1 MEGELMD
8 RELKLTFTALIVL
21 TIVDGV
27 QTIFLLSDH
36 GVHAEANPLMK
47 SLIQNFGFIGM
58 WGIKVATLIVVGLL
72 MKSFSRPVM
81 PLLVGLMALVV
92 TNNFYYLNVNTS
104 QSWVEA
110 SVNSRKLYFDDQL
123 IVIENDV
130 QNLNQ

>member
-58 WGIKVATLIVVGLL
+58 WGIKVATLIVVGLV

-92 TNNFYYLNVNTS
+92 TNNFYYLSVNTS

-110 SVNSRKLYFDDQL
+110 SVNSRKLRFDDQL

>member
-1 MEGELMD
+1 MD

-92 TNNFYYLNVNTS
+92 TNNFYYLSVNTS

-110 SVNSRKLYFDDQL
+110 SVNSRKLRFDDQL

>member
-1 MEGELMD
+1 MD

-58 WGIKVATLIVVGLL
+58 WGIKVATLIVVGLV

-92 TNNFYYLNVNTS
+92 TNNFYYLSVNTS

-110 SVNSRKLYFDDQL
+110 SVNSRKLRFDDQL

>member
-1 MEGELMD
+1 MD

-110 SVNSRKLYFDDQL
+110 SVNSRKIYFDDQL

>member
-58 WGIKVATLIVVGLL
+58 WGIKVATLIVVGLV

>member
-92 TNNFYYLNVNTS
+92 TNNFYYLSVNTS

-110 SVNSRKLYFDDQL
+110 SVNSRKLRFDDQL

>member
-1 MEGELMD
+1 MD

-58 WGIKVATLIVVGLL
+58 WGIKVATLIVVGLV

>member
-1 MEGELMD
+1 
-8 RELKLTFTALIVL
+8 
-21 TIVDGV
+21 
-27 QTIFLLSDH
+27 
-36 GVHAEANPLMK
+36 
-47 SLIQNFGFIGM
+47 M

-92 TNNFYYLNVNTS
+92 TNNFYYLSVNTS

-110 SVNSRKLYFDDQL
+110 SVNSRKLRFDDQL